1 MKMVTAVTV
10 PVLVLL
16 LVPMTTASLLTKMPQ
31 SCVTGAGQQ
40 CVFPFTYKGTQYFEC
55 TRSQHLILC
64 TDKIILYLDLCR
76 TDSYNSAAWC
86 ATAVD
91 PGGNVVTNRCAIIST
106 HVPTIHVSMARW
118 GDCDPARCP
127 VEAAGSCEAVGG
139 PGLGQPCVFPFTVD
153 GETHH
158 QCKVLQLCHCIE
170 EGFNCFY

>member
-1 MKMVTAVTV
+1 MIILSYICYVEPRGKCFDTV
-10 PVLVLL
+10 IYHLTSTLQIIVECTFSVIFALLL

-55 TRSQHLILC
+55 TRSLHLIQILC
-64 TDKIILYLDLCR
+64 TDKIVLYLCR

-91 PGGNVVTNRCAIIST
+91 PGGNVVTNRCLIISS
-106 HVPTIHVSMARW
+106 HVPTILVSVARW

-127 VEAAGSCEAVGG
+127 VEAN
-139 PGLGQPCVFPFTVD
+139 LT
-153 GETHH
+153 
-158 QCKVLQLCHCIE
+158 
-170 EGFNCFY
+170 

>member
-1 MKMVTAVTV
+1 MKMVTAVMV
-10 PVLVLL
+10 PVLLLL

-55 TRSQHLILC
+55 TRSLHLILC
-64 TDKIILYLDLCR
+64 TDKIVLYLYLCR

-91 PGGNVVTNRCAIIST
+91 PGGNVVTNRCLIISS

-127 VEAAGSCEAVGG
+127 VEAN
-139 PGLGQPCVFPFTVD
+139 LT
-153 GETHH
+153 
-158 QCKVLQLCHCIE
+158 
-170 EGFNCFY
+170 